1 MTVLPIELPVG
12 FTPSVSQGD
21 TVTPGHILATKEV
34 PQDEIVNIMQGL
46 SLSRKD
52 AKKALK
58 KAPGEKIYPGDVIA
72 VKKNVFGKVKS
83 QIVSQISGIILRYER
98 DTGNLHVRTDY
109 EPSSLQIISPVA
121 GKISLCN
128 NKEIRIET
136 ENALVS
142 TGVAMG
148 ETGEGALFVLKE
160 SFDENGSD
168 NALYYLDSRAEGKIV
183 FVNTI
188 SRDIIIKGDS
198 IGAAGFLG
206 VSIAIEEIEYLQNRK
221 ITLPVLEVI
230 DELVLQLHAWENK
243 KVKVDI
249 ASKAVILQE

>member
-1 MTVLPIELPVG
+1 MTVLPIELPDG
-12 FTPSVSQGD
+12 FIPSVSQGD
-21 TVTPGHILATKEV
+21 TVISGQILAKKEV
-34 PQDEIVNIMQGL
+34 PQDETVNIMQGL
-46 SLSRKD
+46 SLSRKE

-58 KAPGEKIYPGDVIA
+58 KGPGEKIYPGDVIA
-72 VKKNVFGKVKS
+72 AKKNIFGKVKA
-83 QIVSQISGIILRYER
+83 QIVSQISGIVLRYER

-121 GKISLCN
+121 GKITLCN

-142 TGVAMG
+142 TGIALG
-148 ETGEGALFVLKE
+148 ETGEGTLFVLKE
-160 SFDENGSD
+160 SFDEDGSD

-206 VSIAIEEIEYLQNRK
+206 VSIAEEEVDYIQKRGIK
-221 ITLPVLEVI
+221 LPVLEVI
-230 DELVLQLHAWENK
+230 DEYISPLHSWENRK
-243 KVKVDI
+243 IKVDVV
-249 ASKAVILQE
+249 SKAVILQE